1 MKKTPTSGPTSVSS
15 SRPQN
20 GPPHGHRSV
29 LYQAVLESLSIR
41 PGGLYVDA
49 TVGAGGH
56 AAGILE
62 AAAPDGRLLGL
73 DRDAEAISF
82 AMQRLAPFGNRVT
95 LIQAPF
101 DQLSALAP
109 AAGFQAVDGILF
121 DLGFSSR
128 QLDDP
133 QRGFSFMHDGP
144 LDMRLDLSQS
154 ETAADLVNYLDE
166 TELANLIYR
175 YGEEPASRR
184 IARAIVASRP
194 LQSTGQ
200 LAQVI
205 RQAVGRR
212 ARRETI
218 HPATRTFQA
227 LRIATNHELEQLE
240 ESLPHAVQLLR
251 PGGRLAV
258 IAFHS
263 LEDRIVK
270 QYFKQETQDC
280 LCPPSLPVC
289 ACNHR
294 ASLKNITRKPI
305 RPSAEEIAINSR
317 SHSARL
323 RVAERLSDS

>member
-1 MKKTPTSGPTSVSS
+1 M
-15 SRPQN
+15 
-20 GPPHGHRSV
+20 
-29 LYQAVLESLSIR
+29 
-41 PGGLYVDA
+41 
-49 TVGAGGH
+49 GAGGH
-56 AAGILE
+56 AAGILK
-62 AAAPDGRLLGL
+62 AATPDGRLLGL
-73 DRDAEAISF
+73 DRDAEAIAF
-82 AMQRLAPFGNRVT
+82 AMQRLAPFSNRVT

-101 DQLSALAP
+101 NRLSALAP
-109 AAGFQAVDGILF
+109 AAGFRAVDGILF

-144 LDMRLDLSQS
+144 LDMRLDQHQR
-154 ETAADLVNYLDE
+154 ETAADLVNQLDE

-184 IARAIVASRP
+184 IARAIVAARP

-200 LAQVI
+200 LAEIV
-205 RQAVGRR
+205 RKAVGHR
-212 ARRETI
+212 ARRERI

-227 LRIATNHELEQLE
+227 LRIAINRELEQLE
-240 ESLPHAVQLLR
+240 ESLPQAVELLR

-270 QYFKQETQDC
+270 QYFKQETRDC

-294 ASLKNITRKPI
+294 ASLKIVTRKPI
-305 RPSAEEIAINSR
+305 RPDAEEIDNNSR
-317 SHSARL
+317 SRSARL
-323 RVAERLSDS
+323 RVAERLSNS